1 MLNYEP
7 SLMLFFESEL
17 SSAPFSVL
25 HVEFKTDLV
34 LGRAEE
40 LREKITCHGPI
51 EWGRKTHR
59 FGESCVTF
67 ASLSPFHPR
76 CPSHITDPRP

>member
-1 MLNYEP
+1 MDE
-7 SLMLFFESEL
+7 FEGVCEL
-17 SSAPFSVL
+17 LVKVPTQCDEILTKHAPFSVL

-40 LREKITCHGPI
+40 LREKVTCHGPR

-67 ASLSPFHPR
+67 VSLSP
-76 CPSHITDPRP
+76 